1 MSKHWS
7 ASQAKGF
14 HNFIV
19 HVHPIHG
26 SLLQCSL
33 HGLVMGIWEPLKN
46 FMRQFEALA
55 AFDHL
60 NCQILTQIFLKSN
73 AQEGGH
79 GWFWNWLG
87 HKSRLWG
94 VLGRAWAIDELNNWW
109 QSVSITDID
118 YLLIIIQL
126 ILLVN
131 VFLWL
136 LSVIGYQF
144 HQ

>member
-1 MSKHWS
+1 MCTCVPFTGHCS
-7 ASQAKGF
+7 
-14 HNFIV
+14 NV
-19 HVHPIHG
+19 HCTVLLWAFE
-26 SLLQCSL
+26 SLWKISCVNLESL
-33 HGLVMGIWEPLKN
+33 AH
-46 FMRQFEALA
+46 R

-73 AQEGGH
+73 AQEAGH

-94 VLGRAWAIDELNNWW
+94 VLGRAWTIDELDDRW

-118 YLLIIIQL
+118 YWLIINQL

-131 VFLWL
+131 VVLWL
-136 LSVIGYQF
+136 LSVIGYPF
-144 HQ
+144 HQLSVGTDQ